1 MESFWKGISE
11 GSRSRLVSKFE
22 ATPAFSDSI
31 RLKRSPFEKER
42 WRGAEGERV
51 EQPAR
56 NVRRVFSTRPGFQR
70 DVAASKAVCVS
81 LHEASTPYFVHYSSS

>member
-1 MESFWKGISE
+1 MESFWKGISG

-42 WRGAEGERV
+42 WRGAERGRV

-56 NVRRVFSTRPGFQR
+56 QFGNVRRVFSTRPGFQR

-81 LHEASTPYFVHYSSS
+81 LHEASTPYFVRS